1 MKYVISI
8 ALCLYLL
15 VSSLHRYGSV
25 SIGNQTDPRSGC
37 LIVVLRCHLNASVA
51 NSDIYLLPD
60 MQAMFDLVRRKGP
73 QQGLQY
79 QTAHM

>member
-15 VSSLHRYGSV
+15 VSALHRYGSV

-37 LIVVLRCHLNASVA
+37 VIVVLRCHLNASVA

-60 MQAMFDLVRRKGP
+60 MQAMFNHIQCIGDLNTIA
-73 QQGLQY
+73 Y
-79 QTAHM
+79 QWQ